1 MTQAIVNPL
10 QTVIGELKNIS
21 PEITNCFIFEK
32 NGEVLACSE
41 DAVGKQSKNLISA
54 LNSLSEHAQVI
65 GGIKTLTIQ
74 GANSQ
79 LNIIATN
86 NRYLTTVSTRSANEK
101 TVKSL
106 THVIIPTV
114 MELIQ
119 QRGSEETKAAVLP
132 EPVKLDVEP
141 IQPASPVK
149 ETPHNDITPQ
159 VSASYSSEPS
169 LPKAPA
175 SQFMVEKIS
184 GFMVASDTVRVDS
197 DVIAKWSYLYGDKQ
211 ILEVHIETLE
221 GKKTSCKFKP
231 IKESNGK
238 GAIQIPE
245 KILQTL
251 QTSKGK
257 LVIVKPV
264 ITQPSEDIAS

>member
-1 MTQAIVNPL
+1 MSM
-10 QTVIGELKNIS
+10 LKPS
-21 PEITNCFIFEK
+21 
-32 NGEVLACSE
+32 S
-41 DAVGKQSKNLISA
+41 
-54 LNSLSEHAQVI
+54 
-65 GGIKTLTIQ
+65 GIETLTIQ

-86 NRYLTTVSTRSANEK
+86 NRYLTTVSTRSADEK

-119 QRGSEETKAAVLP
+119 QKSSEEPAVVLSETEKP

-141 IQPASPVK
+141 IEQPALPAK
-149 ETPHNDITPQ
+149 ETPHNEITPQ

-169 LPKAPA
+169 LPKPPA
-175 SQFMVEKIS
+175 NQFMVEKIS

-197 DVIAKWSYLYGDKQ
+197 AVIAKWSDLYGDKQ

-221 GKKTSCKFKP
+221 GKTTTCKFKP
-231 IKESNGK
+231 IKEASGK

-264 ITQPSEDIAS
+264 ITQPSEDRLLETENKRCPKLKHQANKRQ